1 MTAQRTLGR
10 LVLPLG
16 MVLALLAVEGCGVD
30 RSPPSTDPAAVASN
44 GDALRLP
51 SWRKISGSPFAYS
64 GVPDGINDREN
75 SYAWSMEIFDG
86 YLWVGTNRNV
96 FAYMFMQPGMPTPPP
111 EVPPMTDMRARIYRM
126 SLASGVWE
134 EFYTPFDVTMGQG
147 PVRLGGDGGYRM
159 AKTYVTPGGD
169 AFLFFG
175 GLATG
180 SPGRPSAASL
190 IAIDRAAS
198 RDGSAGMVRPFSSVA
213 ERLISIRAIA
223 EHDGKL
229 FWATEDMKDPKTSLG
244 PAVFYSADPVADFR
258 AGVPF
263 GKIPVPPAWLLRGG
277 AEVLDMVS
285 YRGALYVFLTPFA
298 ADGFWCGKLKK
309 SGETYQWELIVG
321 DPALG
326 AKYPPGMGRA
336 LNGGAVPVVF
346 KDKVYVGTMDA
357 VAFKLMNGVG
367 TPAPGDATMGGLN
380 GMQIFRFDRRDRW
393 ERVMPP
399 GWVRNPRFVDLLN
412 GFMNPANK
420 YIWRFGVQGDVL
432 YAGTFDIGTGTRILS
447 EAMGVPPP
455 ELKNP
460 PGFDLYW
467 TRDGDLWLPVSLDGF
482 HDKYNYGTRSFVTD
496 PESGD
501 LFMGTANPFYGC
513 QVWKKPAAP

>member
-1 MTAQRTLGR
+1 
-10 LVLPLG
+10 
-16 MVLALLAVEGCGVD
+16 
-30 RSPPSTDPAAVASN
+30 
-44 GDALRLP
+44 
-51 SWRKISGSPFAYS
+51 
-64 GVPDGINDREN
+64 
-75 SYAWSMEIFDG
+75 
-86 YLWVGTNRNV
+86 
-96 FAYMFMQPGMPTPPP
+96 
-111 EVPPMTDMRARIYRM
+111 
-126 SLASGVWE
+126 
-134 EFYTPFDVTMGQG
+134 
-147 PVRLGGDGGYRM
+147 
-159 AKTYVTPGGD
+159 
-169 AFLFFG
+169 
-175 GLATG
+175 
-180 SPGRPSAASL
+180 
-190 IAIDRAAS
+190 
-198 RDGSAGMVRPFSSVA
+198 
-213 ERLISIRAIA
+213 
-223 EHDGKL
+223 
-229 FWATEDMKDPKTSLG
+229 
-244 PAVFYSADPVADFR
+244 
-258 AGVPF
+258 
-263 GKIPVPPAWLLRGG
+263 
-277 AEVLDMVS
+277 MVS

-346 KDKVYVGTMDA
+346 KDKVHVGTMDA
-357 VAFKLMNGVG
+357 VAFKLMNGIG
-367 TPAPGDATMGGLN
+367 TPAPGDTTMGGLN

-399 GWVRNPRFVDLLN
+399 GWIRNPRFVDLLN

-455 ELKNP
+455 ELHNP
-460 PGFDLYW
+460 LGFDLYW

-482 HDKYNYGTRSFVTD
+482 HDKYNYGTRSFITD